1 MKQYS
6 VIIEPQAGLDLEAIF
21 DYIATHDTIS
31 KAKQFV
37 RKLQKAIDSLSF
49 MPQRCRDS
57 LYIEDGKTKDL
68 IFQGYTICYHIDS
81 DQVHIVALFRQR

>member
-1 MKQYS
+1 MKKYT
-6 VIIEPQAGLDLEAIF
+6 VIIEPEAGYDLEAIF
-21 DYIATHDTIS
+21 DYITTHDTIS
-31 KAKQFV
+31 KATQFV

-68 IFQGYTICYHIDS
+68 IFQGYTICYHIDT
-81 DQVHIVALFRQR
+81 DKVHIVAVFRQR